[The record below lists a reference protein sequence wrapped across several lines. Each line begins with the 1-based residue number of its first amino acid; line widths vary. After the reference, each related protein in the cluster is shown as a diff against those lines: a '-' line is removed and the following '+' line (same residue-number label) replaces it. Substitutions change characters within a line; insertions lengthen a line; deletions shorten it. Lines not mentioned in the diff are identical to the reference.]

1 MSVSCTV
8 GEVIINALSRTLED
22 HSLAFHGFGSPL
34 VQLAMHLAKRT
45 HAPNLVLVA
54 GATYGVNPRPPFL
67 TPTSNDWVLDRE
79 AECNLDIGELF
90 DLAASGRMDRMFLSG
105 VQIDRWGNCNVT
117 GLGNDGK
124 FNLKLPGGGGG
135 CNLSCDAKNVTLW
148 TAAHRAPQG
157 KDGKKRFRL
166 VESCDFITNLGH
178 RSSDGCS
185 RGSLGHRG
193 KGPQWLVTELG
204 LFDFNKEGHM
214 RLCALFP
221 DVSLEEVAENTGFD
235 LEVSDGL
242 DTIPLPSPE
251 AIAIIRSLDPLKI
264 HEKEIQP
271 ADRERTFS

>member
-1 MSVSCTV
+1 MV
-8 GEVIINALSRTLED
+8 
-22 HSLAFHGFGSPL
+22 
-34 VQLAMHLAKRT
+34 
-45 HAPNLVLVA
+45 
-54 GATYGVNPRPPFL
+54 YGR
-67 TPTSNDWVLDRE
+67 S
-79 AECNLDIGELF
+79 
-90 DLAASGRMDRMFLSG
+90 S
-105 VQIDRWGNCNVT
+105 
-117 GLGNDGK
+117 
-124 FNLKLPGGGGG
+124 
-135 CNLSCDAKNVTLW
+135 
-148 TAAHRAPQG
+148 AAHRAPQG

-235 LEVSDGL
+235 LEISDGL